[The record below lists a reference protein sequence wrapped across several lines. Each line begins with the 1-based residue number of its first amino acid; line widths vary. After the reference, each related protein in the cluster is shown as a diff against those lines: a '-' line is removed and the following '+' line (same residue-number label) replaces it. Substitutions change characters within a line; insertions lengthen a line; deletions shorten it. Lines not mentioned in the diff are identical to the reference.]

1 MISKLFCCAPPK
13 VAPKKTAPAT
23 PSDEPAPTN
32 LGNPPKPESQV
43 KTPPKSKW
51 DEIGCSSLKAALEDT
66 VMLDAAWLADLAE
79 KKGILPRCQDVPD
92 SAKVSLAEME
102 AWDKDNEYTVGALI
116 ISYPW
121 LDKNHPDP
129 FGEQLQQLAFIL
141 KAFADEA
148 RKYPGCRV
156 GVFWDYCSL
165 PQKDLK
171 GNDDRTAE
179 LIARFKRALKGI
191 NAWYG
196 HPKTQVVLVKTP
208 LPTGYEYTNK
218 QPYEGRGWCYA
229 ENLMSCIV
237 KDDFALFDTSQ
248 LQGTE
253 IDVDGLRENGKT
265 NRPAPMAPDVFRASL
280 KSGVDKGD
288 IKFTNR
294 GDIEVVAS
302 IYERAFLDE
311 MMSATALY
319 YTGLGWG
326 DEHMK
331 TLATAFTFAHSKGA
345 LPQLKELYLGGNQ
358 IGDVGMQALAG
369 AVSKGALASGARI
382 FLGGNSVTETG
393 EQVMRDAAKTRRLNV
408 TF

>member
-1 MISKLFCCAPPK
+1 M
-13 VAPKKTAPAT
+13 
-23 PSDEPAPTN
+23 
-32 LGNPPKPESQV
+32 
-43 KTPPKSKW
+43 
-51 DEIGCSSLKAALEDT
+51 
-66 VMLDAAWLADLAE
+66 
-79 KKGILPRCQDVPD
+79 PD

-102 AWDKDNEYTVGALI
+102 AWDKDEFTVGALI

-218 QPYEGRGWCYA
+218 QPYAGRGWCYA

-253 IDVDGLRENGKT
+253 IDVDGLREKA
-265 NRPAPMAPDVFRASL
+265 RPIARHQWPRTS
-280 KSGVDKGD
+280 
-288 IKFTNR
+288 
-294 GDIEVVAS
+294 
-302 IYERAFLDE
+302 
-311 MMSATALY
+311 
-319 YTGLGWG
+319 
-326 DEHMK
+326 
-331 TLATAFTFAHSKGA
+331 FAHRSSRVSTKA
-345 LPQLKELYLGGNQ
+345 TSSSPTVVMLKWSPHRACLPGRNDVCNCPVLYKPWLG
-358 IGDVGMQALAG
+358 
-369 AVSKGALASGARI
+369 
-382 FLGGNSVTETG
+382 
-393 EQVMRDAAKTRRLNV
+393 
-408 TF
+408 